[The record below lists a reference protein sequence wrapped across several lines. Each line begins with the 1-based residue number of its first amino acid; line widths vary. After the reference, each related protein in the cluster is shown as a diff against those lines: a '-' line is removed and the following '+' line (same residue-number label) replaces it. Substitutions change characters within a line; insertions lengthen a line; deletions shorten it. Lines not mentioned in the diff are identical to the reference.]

1 VRRRGARRRRRRRRR
16 RRTTRRTTRRRTPGE
31 RARGAVELY
40 ERWEEQ
46 DVKESADRD
55 RDDRREKERSAA
67 AAGEE
72 EEDDDDDEEDDDEE
86 EEDAWRAS
94 ARSCRSARA
103 VGGAGRKRV
112 RG

>member
-1 VRRRGARRRRRRRRR
+1 M
-16 RRTTRRTTRRRTPGE
+16 
-31 RARGAVELY
+31 
-40 ERWEEQ
+40 
-46 DVKESADRD
+46 
-55 RDDRREKERSAA
+55 AA
-67 AAGEE
+67 AAEE
-72 EEDDDDDEEDDDEE
+72 EEEEEKDEEEEEE

>member
-1 VRRRGARRRRRRRRR
+1 M
-16 RRTTRRTTRRRTPGE
+16 
-31 RARGAVELY
+31 
-40 ERWEEQ
+40 
-46 DVKESADRD
+46 
-55 RDDRREKERSAA
+55 AA
-67 AAGEE
+67 AAEE
-72 EEDDDDDEEDDDEE
+72 EEEEEKDEEEEEEE

>member
-1 VRRRGARRRRRRRRR
+1 M
-16 RRTTRRTTRRRTPGE
+16 
-31 RARGAVELY
+31 
-40 ERWEEQ
+40 
-46 DVKESADRD
+46 
-55 RDDRREKERSAA
+55 AA
-67 AAGEE
+67 AAEEEEEEEKDEEE
-72 EEDDDDDEEDDDEE
+72 EEDE